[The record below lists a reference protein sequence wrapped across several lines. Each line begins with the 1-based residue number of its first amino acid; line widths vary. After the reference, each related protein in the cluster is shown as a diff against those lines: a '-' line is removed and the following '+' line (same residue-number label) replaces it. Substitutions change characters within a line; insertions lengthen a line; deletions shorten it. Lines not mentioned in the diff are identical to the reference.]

1 KHYFFSADRSA
12 FVGYRIENGVLLV
25 SGDPVGP
32 DAALPALLR
41 ELSDYAERRALQ
53 IAALGVSERLRPLF
67 EQLGLRSLYIGDEAI
82 VDTGTFSL
90 EGRAIRKVRQ
100 SVSRL
105 EKAGFAVELREVST
119 VDKGTFAEL
128 ERVSAEW
135 RQGEPERGFAMAL
148 DELRCDEQGDTL
160 VVIARDSG
168 GDVRA
173 FLQFVPSYGRP
184 AMSLS
189 SMRRERT
196 TPNGMTEFLLVRA
209 IELLRERG
217 VREI

>member
-32 DAALPALLR
+32 AAALPALLR
-41 ELSDYAERRALQ
+41 ELSDFAERRALK
-53 IAALGVSERLRPLF
+53 IAALGVSEQLRPLF

-82 VDTGTFSL
+82 VDTQAFSL

-105 EKAGFAVELREVST
+105 EKAGFVVELQSVAALDQPT
-119 VDKGTFAEL
+119 LAEL

-135 RQGEPERGFAMAL
+135 RQGEPERGFSMAL
-148 DELRCDEQGDTL
+148 DELRPDEQGDPI
-160 VVIARDSG
+160 VVVA
-168 GDVRA
+168 
-173 FLQFVPSYGRP
+173 
-184 AMSLS
+184 
-189 SMRRERT
+189 
-196 TPNGMTEFLLVRA
+196 
-209 IELLRERG
+209 
-217 VREI
+217 